1 MKATAAVKVINANFA
16 PIVGQENAKDRL
28 SDVCLSPIVEDG
40 YFAPLLIIAPVGTG
54 KTKIVRAL
62 KAILKETLGRK
73 IINFESGAEMGTALS
88 FFEDVLIPHVH
99 DKDCVMIVDE
109 LHKASK
115 SIMSTLHDMLDI
127 TMERG
132 TKLVKKADYECVVNL
147 NRHAFIFAT
156 SEVDKLDPALLSRC
170 ERIDLTL
177 YTDEQMEQILFQG
190 MEATGITFNENS
202 LRAIAECNRGSA
214 RDVVKWYNA
223 INRHV
228 SIAEK
233 STINKKDVAE
243 IIRKMEMFPRGVSK
257 LEMKTLLHLEKAGEL
272 QRKELANR
280 NLCTPSEQEANERYL
295 FQKGLIT
302 VDTKRKLTAD
312 GRAYLVEMRKEGF
325 IE

>member
-1 MKATAAVKVINANFA
+1 MKATAAAKVIQSQFA
-16 PIVGQENAKDRL
+16 PIIGQTNAKDRL
-28 SDVCLSPIVEDG
+28 KDVCLSPIVEDG

-54 KTKIVRAL
+54 KTRIIRAL
-62 KAILKETLGRK
+62 KAILKETLARK
-73 IINFESGAEMGTALS
+73 VINFESGAEMGTPLS
-88 FFEDVLIPHVH
+88 FFEDVLIPYVH

-115 SIMSTLHDMLDI
+115 GIMSTIHDMLDI
-127 TMERG
+127 TVERG
-132 TKLVKKADYECVVNL
+132 VKVVKKADYECVINL

-177 YTDEQMEQILFQG
+177 YTDDEMEQILFQG
-190 MEATGITFNENS
+190 LEKSGITFNENS

-228 SIAEK
+228 AIAEK

-243 IIRKMEMFPRGVSK
+243 IIRKQEMFPKGVSK
-257 LEMKTLLHLEKAGEL
+257 CELQTLLHLEKAGEL
-272 QRKELANR
+272 QMKELANR
-280 NLCTPSEQEANERYL
+280 NLCTPSEQNANERYL

-302 VDTKRKLTAD
+302 VDVKRKLTVA
-312 GRAYLVEMRKEGF
+312 GREYLVTLRKEGF